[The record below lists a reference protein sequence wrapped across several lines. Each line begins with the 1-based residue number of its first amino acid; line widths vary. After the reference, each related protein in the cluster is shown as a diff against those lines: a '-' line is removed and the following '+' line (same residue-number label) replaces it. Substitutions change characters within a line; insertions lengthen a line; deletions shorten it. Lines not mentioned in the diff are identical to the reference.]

1 MKKIL
6 LTICSFFLCVGLFAQ
21 SGGAIQGKVTDPDLG
36 EGLPFATVTVTV
48 NGSLIGA
55 QTDFDGFYSIKP
67 VPPGKYDVSVKYVGY
82 RESLTKDVV
91 VTTDKITFLDIDL
104 LAESELLNEIV
115 VIEYKVPLM
124 EADETSTG
132 NTVTKE
138 EIDNLPTRNVNS
150 IASTTAGVYQS
161 DEGSSL
167 NIKGSRAEGTDYYI
181 DGIKVRGSTA
191 VPQQA
196 IEQLSVITGGVP
208 AKYGDAT
215 GGIIS
220 ITTRGPSSQFA
231 GGVEVLSSQ
240 FTDPYNYN
248 LFTGSV
254 SGPILKKNKGE
265 KDERAL
271 LGFFIAGE
279 YLYEKDDRP
288 SHFDIPR
295 VTDEAIQRIID
306 KPLINN
312 PNGQG
317 FAKAADFITQD
328 DVEELRAHEGVAKNS
343 INGNIKLDFQPV
355 TNLNFTFGGSY
366 NFTTGGLRA
375 TGLGWR
381 RYEMFTLDRFPDVT
395 RNTYRGFVR
404 FTQRFTN
411 NKAVGDE
418 DEKSASLFSNAFYS
432 VQLDYTKTKYLRE
445 DPLHQDRYFDF
456 GHVGSFVQQRER
468 AYSNGPLEL
477 VDEFG
482 NDLDYGAQLTGYQF
496 EGFSNTVVDYTPG
509 DLNPIAK
516 AHNEQYF
523 ELAGDN
529 TALYQTPELIAANL
543 GLINGSRGISN
554 LYSYSINLVPG
565 IGSGFS
571 AKTDNDQYRMVFNG
585 SVDIKKPGSS
595 DRNKHALEFGF
606 EYEQRVDRYHA
617 ISTAG
622 LWNRMRQLIS
632 SPNNGLERDK
642 TLDHTYLLIDGER
655 IPITQ
660 YQSGIDK
667 GQAVFSIYDTI
678 TFDYTRTTQTYFDR
692 QFRERFGYNDFN
704 ANPFVDTDA
713 ADPSQLSLDLFSPD
727 DLFGLGT
734 ANLTYYY
741 GYDYLGNK
749 LNDQPA
755 FEDFWKQDPN
765 DTLFFQRPVGAF
777 RPVYMAGY
785 VQDKFTFKDL
795 IFNIGVRVDRYD
807 ANQKVLRDP
816 YSLYGTVKAGDS
828 RVQELLGEGKSLPE
842 TIGNDFV
849 VYVDDEIQPSA
860 ITGYRS
866 GDVWYNSFGE
876 EINDPNVLR
885 EGGTIKPYLSD
896 PLGDSNAGDDI
907 KEPEFADKLNSSF
920 EDYKPQINVM
930 PRVAF
935 SFPISD
941 EATFFANY
949 SVLTQRPQSSNR
961 MSPMDYYFFR
971 ENSNSIFNNPNLKP
985 EKTISYQVGFKQKVS
1000 RTSAMTISAFYREMR
1015 DMLVVRQ
1022 IPLAY
1027 PLESYTTLDNFDFG
1041 TVKGFEFAYDL
1052 RRTGNIR
1059 LLANYTLQFADGTGS
1074 NAFGAAN
1081 QISNGQ
1087 PNLRS
1092 VRPLSFDSRHG
1103 ISMTIDYRYGS
1114 GSSYNGPRIGDK
1126 NILANAGANLIVSA
1140 NSGTPYSRQEYP
1152 TATALTG
1159 VATRAELEGQINGS
1173 RLPWN
1178 TRLSLNVDKDFQL
1191 NPNKE
1196 AGKSDKFL
1204 NVYVQIQNLL
1214 NTRNLLSVYAATGSG
1229 ENDGYLLTP
1238 EGLDDAERQ
1247 TNADS
1252 YLLQYNYYMNN
1263 PLNFNLPRTI
1273 RVGASLSF

>member
-1 MKKIL
+1 MKKFL

-21 SGGAIQGKVTDPDLG
+21 SGGAIQGKVVDPDLG
-36 EGLPFATVTVTV
+36 EGLPFATVSVSV

-67 VPPGKYDVSVKYVGY
+67 IPPGKYDVSVKYVGY

-104 LAESELLNEIV
+104 LAESELLSEVV

-124 EADETSTG
+124 EADETATG

-138 EIDNLPTRNVNS
+138 EIANLPTRNVNS
-150 IASTTAGVYQS
+150 VAATTAGVYQS
-161 DEGSSL
+161 DEGGSL
-167 NIKGSRAEGTDYYI
+167 NIKGSRSEGTDYYI
-181 DGIKVRGSTA
+181 DGIKVRGSSA

-196 IEQLSVITGGVP
+196 IEQLTVITGGVP

-248 LFTGSV
+248 LLTGAV
-254 SGPILKKNKGE
+254 SGPILKKNKGKE
-265 KDERAL
+265 GERAI
-271 LGFFIAGE
+271 LGFFIAAE

-288 SHFDIPR
+288 SHFKIPR
-295 VTDEAIQRIID
+295 VKDEALQRIID
-306 KPLINN
+306 KPLIAN
-312 PNGQG
+312 PNGAG

-328 DVEELRAHEGVAKNS
+328 DVEELDAHEGVAKNS
-343 INGNIKLDFQPV
+343 FNGNIKFDFQPA

-366 NFTTGGLRA
+366 NFATGGLRA
-375 TGLGWR
+375 SGLGWR
-381 RYEMFTLDRFPDVT
+381 RYEMFSLDRFPDVT
-395 RNTYRGFVR
+395 RDTYRGFVR

-411 NKAVGDE
+411 DKQVGDE
-418 DEKSASLFSNAFYS
+418 EEASASIFSNAFYS
-432 VQLDYTKTKYLRE
+432 VQLDYTKTLYLRE
-445 DPLHQDRYFDF
+445 DPLHRENIFDF
-456 GHVGSFVQQRER
+456 GHVGSFDQQREK
-468 AYSNGPLEL
+468 AYSNGALEL
-477 VDEFG
+477 VDKFG

-496 EGFSNTVVDYTPG
+496 EGYSNTVVDYTPG
-509 DLNPIAK
+509 TANPIAVS
-516 AHNEQYF
+516 HNDQYF
-523 ELAGDN
+523 ALAGDN
-529 TALYQTPELIAANL
+529 VNFYRTPELIAANL
-543 GLINGSRGISN
+543 GLINGTRSN
-554 LYSYSINLVPG
+554 SSLLSYSINRVPG
-565 IGSGFS
+565 TGSGFRV
-571 AKTDNDQYRMVFNG
+571 KGDNDQYRMVFNG
-585 SVDIKKPGSS
+585 SVDMKKPGSS
-595 DRNKHALEFGF
+595 DRNKHAVEFGF
-606 EYEQRVDRYHA
+606 EYEQRVDRYHQ
-617 ISTAG
+617 INSAG
-622 LWNRMRQLIS
+622 LWDRMRQLVN

-642 TLDHTYLLIDGER
+642 TLEHTYLMIDGER
-655 IPITQ
+655 IALTD
-660 YQSGIDK
+660 YQSGDGK
-667 GQAVFSIYDTI
+667 GQPVFSIYDTI
-678 TFDYTRTTQTYFDR
+678 TFDYTRTAQTYFDR
-692 QFRERFGYNDFN
+692 QYRDQLGFNDIN
-704 ANPFVDTDA
+704 ENPFVNTDA
-713 ADPSQLSLDLFSPD
+713 ANPDELSLGLFSPD
-727 DLFGLGT
+727 DLFGGGT

-741 GYDYLGNK
+741 GFDHLGNK
-749 LNDQPA
+749 LTSEPA
-755 FEDFWKQDPN
+755 FEDFWKRDAQ
-765 DTLFFQRPVGAF
+765 DTLFYQRPVGAF

-785 VQDKFTFKDL
+785 IQDKFTFKDL
-795 IFNIGVRVDRYD
+795 IFNIGVRVDRFD

-828 RVQELLGEGKSLPE
+828 RVQNLLGEGRSLPE
-842 TIGNDFV
+842 TIDNDFV
-849 VYVDDEIQPSA
+849 VYVDNELQPTN
-860 ITGYRS
+860 ITGFRN
-866 GDVWYNSFGE
+866 GDVWYNANGE

-885 EGGTIKPYLSD
+885 EGGSVKPYLSD
-896 PLGDSNAGDDI
+896 PLGDSNAADDI
-907 KEPEFADKLNSSF
+907 KERDFVDKLNSSF

-930 PRVAF
+930 PRIAF

-1015 DMLVVRQ
+1015 DMLVIRQ

-1074 NAFGAAN
+1074 DAFGASN
-1081 QISNGQ
+1081 QIANGQ
-1087 PNLRS
+1087 GNIRS
-1092 VRPLSFDSRHG
+1092 IRPLNFDSRHG
-1103 ISMTIDYRYGS
+1103 ITLTLDYRYS
-1114 GSSYNGPRIGDK
+1114 DGSSYNGPRIGDK
-1126 NILANAGANLIVSA
+1126 NILANAGINMIMSA
-1140 NSGTPYSRQEYP
+1140 SSGTPYSRQEAP
-1152 TATALTG
+1152 GATALSG
-1159 VATRAELEGQINGS
+1159 VQARAELEGQINGS

-1178 TRLSLNVDKDFQL
+1178 TRIGLNVDKDFKL

-1196 AGKSDKFL
+1196 SGKSDKFL
-1204 NVYVQIQNLL
+1204 NVYVQVQNLL
-1214 NTRNLLSVYAATGSG
+1214 NQRNILGVYAATGSG
-1229 ENDGYLLTP
+1229 ENDGYLQSS
-1238 EGLDDAERQ
+1238 EGQKDAARQ
-1247 TNADS
+1247 TDSDS
-1252 YLLQYNYYMNN
+1252 YQLQYNYYMRN